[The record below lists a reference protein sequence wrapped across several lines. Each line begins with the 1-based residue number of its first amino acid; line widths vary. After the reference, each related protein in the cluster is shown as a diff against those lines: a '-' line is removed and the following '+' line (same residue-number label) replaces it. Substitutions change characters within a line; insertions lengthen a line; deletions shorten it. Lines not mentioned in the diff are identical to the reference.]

1 MGKQNKDT
9 LIWIM
14 AGESSGDLYGARI
27 ASELRRI
34 SPGVRIA
41 GMGGVEMRKAG
52 VDILVDSSE
61 LGVVG
66 LIEVL
71 GNLFTFIR
79 ILLFFTREAARQR
92 PDAVV
97 MVDYPGF
104 NIRFAKRL
112 WKLGIPVIWYISPQ
126 VWVWRKSNIPKLAK
140 YCRKLLV
147 IFPFEPEVWKGSG
160 LDTEFA
166 GHPLVEIVRERTDP
180 SIRRDPE
187 RILLLPGSRKSETS
201 RLMEPFL
208 ETALLLQQR
217 HPNLKFAISAPRKK
231 TYEDILSLRD
241 QFLRKHPG
249 TVLPKMEISW
259 GQTARWMQEASCGLA
274 ASGTV
279 TVESAIAG
287 LPLVVAYRLNPLTFL
302 LARCIIGKLF
312 RGSFTMVNIILNRK
326 VFEEF
331 LQFQVTPENLADA
344 VERILPGGSRRL
356 EVEKD
361 MLEMTNAL
369 SCGSENATSR
379 SAALILKTIESPR
392 K

>member
-1 MGKQNKDT
+1 MGEQNKDT

-231 TYEDILSLRD
+231 RPGGCRRLPADLRPRERSRWNPPLRD
-241 QFLRKHPG
+241 CLLW
-249 TVLPKMEISW
+249 LPI
-259 GQTARWMQEASCGLA
+259 
-274 ASGTV
+274 V
-279 TVESAIAG
+279 
-287 LPLVVAYRLNPLTFL
+287 
-302 LARCIIGKLF
+302 
-312 RGSFTMVNIILNRK
+312 
-326 VFEEF
+326 
-331 LQFQVTPENLADA
+331 
-344 VERILPGGSRRL
+344 
-356 EVEKD
+356 
-361 MLEMTNAL
+361 
-369 SCGSENATSR
+369 
-379 SAALILKTIESPR
+379 
-392 K
+392 

>member
-1 MGKQNKDT
+1 MGEQNKDK

-41 GMGGVEMRKAG
+41 GMGGVEMKKAG

-71 GNLFTFIR
+71 GSLFTFIR

-147 IFPFEPEVWKGSG
+147 IFPFEPEVWKDSG

-201 RLMEPFL
+201 RLMDPFL
-208 ETALLLQQR
+208 ETALLLRRR
-217 HPNLKFAISAPRKK
+217 HPHLKFAISAPRKK
-231 TYEDILSLRD
+231 TYEDILMLRD

-249 TVLPKMEISW
+249 TVLPEMEISW
-259 GQTARWMQEASCGLA
+259 GQTARWMQEASAGLA

-302 LARCIIGKLF
+302 LAWCIIGKLF
-312 RGSFTMVNIILNRK
+312 RGFFTMVNIILNRK

-344 VERILPGGSRRL
+344 VERILPGGSRRD

-379 SAALILKTIESPR
+379 SASLILKTIESPR

>member
-1 MGKQNKDT
+1 MGEQNKDT

>member
-1 MGKQNKDT
+1 MGEQNKDT

-249 TVLPKMEISW
+249 TDLPEMEISW
-259 GQTARWMQEASCGLA
+259 GQTARWMQEASAGLA

-302 LARCIIGKLF
+302 LARFIIGKLF
-312 RGSFTMVNIILNRK
+312 RGFFTMVNIILNRM

-344 VERILPGGSRRL
+344 VERILPGGSRRD

-379 SAALILKTIESPR
+379 SASLILKTIESPR

>member
-1 MGKQNKDT
+1 MGEQNKDT

-201 RLMEPFL
+201 RLMESFL

-312 RGSFTMVNIILNRK
+312 RGFFTMVNIILNRK

>member
-1 MGKQNKDT
+1 MGEQNKDT

-312 RGSFTMVNIILNRK
+312 RGFFTMVNIILNRK

>member
-1 MGKQNKDT
+1 MGEQNKDT

-112 WKLGIPVIWYISPQ
+112 CKLGIPVIWYISPQ